1 VTLLLRKL
9 RDALIGTDRALRE
22 GTSVAQHDAL
32 ASARRPCAVLDIY
45 SPLFIAGSTQAL
57 RLEWQYFGAALAGAR
72 DLEILHIRLTSQL
85 IEEPADYAVAAKA
98 RLDSEVALVMPAAQ
112 QGVAELICSERYL
125 QMLWDLDLSI
135 TEPRFYPPGRS
146 IRTA

>member
-1 VTLLLRKL
+1 LC
-9 RDALIGTDRALRE
+9 
-22 GTSVAQHDAL
+22 
-32 ASARRPCAVLDIY
+32 SARYLLAAFYRWQHTGFAVEIAVL
-45 SPLFIAGSTQAL
+45 
-57 RLEWQYFGAALAGAR
+57 RAALAGAR